1 MFISMSNIIDI
12 YMIKKN
18 YSQLKLAIVK
28 INIRYRY
35 YLIKP
40 NKSFKASAIVGCVKI

>member
-12 YMIKKN
+12 DINKN

-28 INIRYRY
+28 INMRYRY